1 MNIREKA
8 KLRSYLLWLVETTTK
23 TIRSLSRNKAKTHKF
38 TESAIEIHNMR
49 NCMSVVQ
56 SELMCL
62 F

>member
-8 KLRSYLLWLVETTTK
+8 KLWSYLLWLVGTTTK

-49 NCMSVVQ
+49 NCMSAV
-56 SELMCL
+56 
-62 F
+62 